1 MVETPMPL
9 SDREKEFASY
19 VVDLMQLIGPVYAK
33 SMFGGHGIFL
43 EKLMFALI
51 ADSTLYLKADKVNE
65 QEFKS
70 KGLEQFSYMK
80 QGKEYKMS
88 YFQAPEESLEDGE
101 IMREWANSAY
111 SAALRA
117 AAKKHSGKST

>member
-1 MVETPMPL
+1 MPI
-9 SDREKEFASY
+9 SDGEKEFASY

-33 SMFGGHGIFL
+33 PMFGGHGVFL

-51 ADSTLYLKADKVNE
+51 ADNTLYLKADKVNE
-65 QEFKS
+65 DDFRN

-88 YFQAPEESLEDGE
+88 YFQAPEESMEDAE
-101 IMREWANSAY
+101 VMRDWANSAY

-117 AAKKHSGKST
+117 VAKKQRKKSS